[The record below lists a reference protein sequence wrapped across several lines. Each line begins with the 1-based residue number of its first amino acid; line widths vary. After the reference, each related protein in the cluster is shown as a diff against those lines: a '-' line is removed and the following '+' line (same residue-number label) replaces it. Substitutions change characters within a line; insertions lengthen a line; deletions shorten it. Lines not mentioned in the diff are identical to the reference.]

1 MSKNILQ
8 CIGRFYQQSCRCLC
22 KITPHFGHQGSSLPE
37 CLRQKN
43 EVVEQEKSRLT
54 EAEYFRRKYA
64 NMEELAKTLPAAQP
78 VETDAVFVNK
88 EVRLGELDVYGFD
101 YDYTLVNYTNA
112 LAEFI
117 FQETIGLLVWKWK
130 YPQELLSVKYDPNF
144 LIRGLHYDIKTG
156 FIMKVDAFKNIQS
169 GTVYKGLR
177 PVPYEVVQS
186 NYNGLYIPSALLRGS
201 VHTKVRLAHQRPEF
215 VQSNADFSNLNQIC
229 LFQDHKIT
237 QMMDFFDLP
246 ASYAVCSAIENA
258 VHTIHESGLLHRTII
273 KHPELYIK
281 PNPLLRELLI
291 HLASYG
297 KSLFLISNSGASFIN
312 EGMNYVVGRD
322 WRKFFDVIIVGANKP
337 DFFRS
342 NSSKRPCCFSTLFN
356 PAISDFRPFRAVDEN
371 GAFLS
376 WEGVSKFESGQLYL
390 GGSLDLLKQLTKWQ
404 LQRVLY
410 FGDHVYSDLA
420 VSCGILFPSSF
431 TIIFFKSWMHV
442 QKGVLKFIWFVPH
455 WHLDASNQWGWATAA
470 VIPELEKEL
479 TLINTSKYQDNLRR
493 LILLE
498 ELLIENQYA
507 VTAVGQS
514 ILASWRRERDTLRQF
529 SKSGFNPHFGSVFRS
544 FHKYSYFAQR
554 LGLYASMYT
563 SSVTNL
569 LHLPINHVCYPRRTL
584 LPHEPR

>member
-201 VHTKVRLAHQRPEF
+201 VHTK
-215 VQSNADFSNLNQIC
+215 
-229 LFQDHKIT
+229 DHKIT

-246 ASYAVCSAIENA
+246 ASYAVCSAIEHFEQAGINYQPECIYGDVRNA

-342 NSSKRPCCFSTLFN
+342 NSS
-356 PAISDFRPFRAVDEN
+356 PFRAVDEN

-420 VSCGILFPSSF
+420 
-431 TIIFFKSWMHV
+431 
-442 QKGVLKFIWFVPH
+442 
-455 WHLDASNQWGWATAA
+455 DASNQWGWATAA